1 MSEIYTV
8 IVGILGILAVSG
20 LFVGVT
26 NDAVNFLN
34 SAIGS
39 KAASMRVI
47 LTVASVGIIVGV
59 VTSSG
64 MMEVARSGMFNPGLF
79 TFHEVM
85 MLYLGVMF
93 ANIILLDLYNSW
105 GLPTSTTVSLI
116 FCLLGSA
123 IAVSIY
129 KISNDPALG
138 VGSLGHFINT
148 SRAMGIVSA
157 ILLSVV
163 IAFTCGTI
171 VMYIS
176 RTIFSFRYT
185 VIFRRFGSLWCGASL
200 TAIIYFAVFKG
211 LKSLLADNAFVGMV
225 DRHLL
230 LSLFICWVACSVLLF
245 FIQRFKINILRIT
258 ILSGTFALALAFAG
272 NDLVNFIGVP
282 VAGFDAFSIAKHS
295 GDPQMMMGA
304 LSENVPANFLI
315 LLAAGAMM
323 ILTLWTSK
331 KAMHVSET
339 ELSLSAAQ
347 EDEGPEQYG
356 SSVMSRTIVR
366 AALNINAGIERIIPA
381 RVRAAVSRRFEYEDI
396 EHSGAPYDMIRATVN
411 LTTSAMLIA
420 IATSLKLPL
429 STTYVCFMVA
439 MGSSLADRA
448 WGRESAV
455 YRISGVMTVIAGWFI
470 TALGGFLIAFGVTL
484 LLLWGGW
491 IAVTVLVALCA
502 WLLVRSHRNVE
513 QIKAAE
519 TKESPVVRAETPD
532 EVLCVCI
539 GEVCTTMEHVTRIYN
554 RTLVAV
560 FKENRK
566 VLKEMVQ
573 SSDKLFEEAR
583 DRKYGIMPTLRRLQ
597 QCDIDTGHFYVQVVD
612 YLSEVT
618 KALIHITRPAY
629 EHINNNHEGLTKE
642 QIVDLMR
649 VNDQVEAIFDKI
661 NDMLRTK
668 DFSDLDMVLEMRDKL
683 FDTIVEAIKS
693 QLRRINGD
701 ETVSTRASVLY
712 LTILNETKTMILQAR
727 NLLKSQHYFLEHKK

>member
-1 MSEIYTV
+1 MDSIYWIIITA
-8 IVGILGILAVSG
+8 LLLLAAFD
-20 LFVGVT
+20 LINGVA

-39 KAASMRVI
+39 KAAPVRVI
-47 LTVASVGIIVGV
+47 LTVASIGVLVGACFSG
-59 VTSSG
+59 G
-64 MMEVARSGMFNPGLF
+64 MMEVARNGIFHPDMFSY
-79 TFHEVM
+79 HEVM
-85 MLYLGVMF
+85 LLFLGVM
-93 ANIILLDLYNSW
+93 ISEVILLDTFNTF
-105 GLPTSTTVSLI
+105 GLPTSTTVSLVFGI
-116 FCLLGSA
+116 LGSA
-123 IAVSIY
+123 VATALF
-129 KISNDPALG
+129 KISKLRLVQSVWD
-138 VGSLGHFINT
+138 FINT
-148 SRAMGIVSA
+148 DKAFEIVTS
-157 ILLSVV
+157 ILLSVA
-163 IAFTCGTI
+163 IAFTVGTI
-171 VMYIS
+171 VMWIS
-176 RTIFSFRYT
+176 RLAFTFKYQS
-185 VIFRRFGSLWCGASL
+185 RFKWFGCFWCGIAM
-200 TAIIYFAVFKG
+200 TAIAYFAVFKG
-211 LKSLLADNAFVGMV
+211 LKESTLMEPSFIQYIDQNLGMALLTAFGG
-225 DRHLL
+225 
-230 LSLFICWVACSVLLF
+230 FSVLMFLLQHLF
-245 FIQRFKINILRIT
+245 MTNILRLT
-258 ILSGTFALALAFAG
+258 VLAGTFSLALAFAG

-381 RVRAAVSRRFEYEDI
+381 RVRAAVSHRFEYEDI

-519 TKESPVVRAETPD
+519 TKESPVVKAETPD

-629 EHINNNHEGLTKE
+629 EHINNHHEGLTKE